1 MTRVQALTL
10 PAVDRFAEPQDDA
23 LPPRPA
29 VAGGSDRR
37 PPGDGKPE
45 GRVIPFPR
53 ERVRPAGSP
62 AGETPMWPAWMA
74 HVLTR
79 YRTPEGGGGG
89 GHPSG
94 VFI

>member
-1 MTRVQALTL
+1 MTRVHALTL
-10 PAVDRFAEPQDDA
+10 PAVDRLDEPQDDA
-23 LPPRPA
+23 APRRA
-29 VAGGSDRR
+29 LAGGSDRR
-37 PPGDGKPE
+37 PPDGGKPE

-53 ERVRPAGSP
+53 ERARPASP
-62 AGETPMWPAWMA
+62 PAEETPAWPAWMA

-79 YRTPEGGGGG
+79 YRAPEGGGG